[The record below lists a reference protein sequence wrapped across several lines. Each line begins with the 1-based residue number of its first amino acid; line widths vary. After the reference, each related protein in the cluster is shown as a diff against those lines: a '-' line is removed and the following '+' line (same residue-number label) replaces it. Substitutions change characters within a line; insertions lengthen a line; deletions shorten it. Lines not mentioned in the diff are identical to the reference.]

1 MSPEPVTIDPAS
13 IQKISQVIQDT
24 ASNEMFE
31 KGKEILQD
39 ETLLG
44 ALNRAVNPITANNQK
59 KEQQQNLWSIYSK
72 NLNENFGNIIEGNQ
86 NQGTS
91 NFVEI
96 IPKITDTGNDN
107 SIQTIE
113 YIREAIE
120 ARHNFFKES
129 LTYSRDCGN
138 NINKTMVEFRY
149 KELESYKQLQSIF
162 NALKESNNIA
172 LEYNNS
178 MNVLKSGKL
187 NELKGIKSKIDTYK
201 QNLHIDGRK
210 NDYSSKNL
218 EFYKSIHF
226 YVLIVYYF
234 LLGLYFIYSD
244 FYSSEKYKNKYY
256 LIALILYII
265 FPFLLPYI
273 LFYIY
278 YAYNYYLEYYNLKQD
293 VVSYPD
299 IVNKYHNK

>member
-1 MSPEPVTIDPAS
+1 MPEPVTIDPS
-13 IQKISQVIQDT
+13 ELRKLSDVIQDT
-24 ASNEMFE
+24 AASEMFA
-31 KGKEILQD
+31 KGKAILGD
-39 ETLLG
+39 ENLLG
-44 ALNRAVNPITANNQK
+44 VLNRTVNPITANNQQ
-59 KEQQQNLWSIYSK
+59 KE
-72 NLNENFGNIIEGNQ
+72 
-86 NQGTS
+86 
-91 NFVEI
+91 
-96 IPKITDTGNDN
+96 
-107 SIQTIE
+107 
-113 YIREAIE
+113 REAALWGFYSENTKDMKFIKDAVT
-120 ARHNFFKES
+120 ARHKFFKGLVEA
-129 LTYSRDCGN
+129 DNCDP
-138 NINKTMVEFRY
+138 NINNVMEKFRSE
-149 KELESYKQLQSIF
+149 ELESFNQLQSIF
-162 NALKESNNIA
+162 NGLKESNNIA

-187 NELKGIKSKIDTYK
+187 GELKGVKSKIDTYK

-218 EFYKSIHF
+218 DFYKSIHF
-226 YVLIVYYF
+226 YVLILYFF

-278 YAYNYYLEYYNLKQD
+278 YAYDYYLEYYNLKED

-299 IVNKYHNK
+299 IVNKYHDK

>member
-1 MSPEPVTIDPAS
+1 MSPQPPTIDPS
-13 IQKISQVIQDT
+13 ELRKLSDVIQDT
-24 ASNEMFE
+24 AASEMFA
-31 KGKEILQD
+31 KGKAILGD
-39 ETLLG
+39 ENLLG
-44 ALNRAVNPITANNQK
+44 VLNRTVNPITANNQQ
-59 KEQQQNLWSIYSK
+59 KEREAALWSFHY
-72 NLNENFGNIIEGNQ
+72 EN
-86 NQGTS
+86 TKDM
-91 NFVEI
+91 NFI
-96 IPKITDTGNDN
+96 K
-107 SIQTIE
+107 
-113 YIREAIE
+113 EAIN
-120 ARHNFFKES
+120 ARHKFFKGTRQS
-129 LTYSRDCGN
+129 LECGP
-138 NINKTMVEFRY
+138 NINKTMEKF
-149 KELESYKQLQSIF
+149 KSEELKSFNQLQSIF
-162 NALKESNNIA
+162 NGLKESNNIA

-187 NELKGIKSKIDTYK
+187 NELKGVKSKIDTYK

-218 EFYKSIHF
+218 DFYKSIHF
-226 YVLIVYYF
+226 YVLILYFF

-273 LFYIY
+273 LFYIH
-278 YAYNYYLEYYNLKQD
+278 YAYDYYLEYYNLKED

>member
-1 MSPEPVTIDPAS
+1 MSAEPVTIDPAS
-13 IQKISQVIQDT
+13 IQKMTQVIQDT

-72 NLNENFGNIIEGNQ
+72 NLKEKFGNIIEGNQ
-86 NQGTS
+86 NLGTS
-91 NFVEI
+91 KYDEI
-96 IPKITDTGNDN
+96 IAETRFTVNDN

-120 ARHNFFKES
+120 ARHDY
-129 LTYSRDCGN
+129 LTQLVVSQGGCN
-138 NINKTMVEFRY
+138 SNINNVMIDFSDD
-149 KELESYKQLQSIF
+149 ELKSYKQLQSIF

>member
-13 IQKISQVIQDT
+13 IQKMSQVIQDT

-59 KEQQQNLWSIYSK
+59 KEKDQSLWSIYSE
-72 NLNENFGNIIEGNQ
+72 NVNENYENYIEETRLTGSDDTIKTIKYI
-86 NQGTS
+86 GDA
-91 NFVEI
+91 
-96 IPKITDTGNDN
+96 IT
-107 SIQTIE
+107 
-113 YIREAIE
+113 
-120 ARHNFFKES
+120 ARHNYFVDS
-129 LTYSRDCGN
+129 IDYSEVCN
-138 NINKTMVEFRY
+138 SNINEVMIDFSVD
-149 KELESYKQLQSIF
+149 ELKSYRQLKSIF

-201 QNLHIDGRK
+201 QNLHMDGRK